1 MNGDLAPAIIAAGGG
16 SALLAGIW
24 GYERRRDAAMRASL
38 VRLSLRFPIGLE
50 PLRAFAA
57 LDGLSGLPYTTEL
70 IFEVAAKEGSI
81 EHFLW
86 VPAAVRTSVQ
96 GTLTGVIGSVR
107 IREAQPSP
115 SEAVTLALR
124 LFVSTP
130 TVLATDNA
138 AEAARGLLAGL
149 VGLQGSE
156 QVILRVALRP
166 GGARH
171 RHETESPT
179 RRDKE
184 IDRAWRQKTA
194 KPGFTVAGLVLVRA
208 PKVARAR
215 ELAAHIESM
224 VRSRRGLVG
233 GIRITTGRGNRR
245 LSALPRTTRTSGWL
259 TTAELL
265 PSLLG
270 WPLGP
275 DVAPGV
281 EVGAARELLVPA
293 GVPSRGRRLFVGR
306 DAVDSRPVA
315 LSAEASLQ
323 HLAVVGPTGSG
334 KSVVLAR
341 GVLDD
346 LARGYGGVLIDPKAD
361 LIDEVLGRVPSADRD
376 RVVVLDPAAPGPVP
390 GLDLFGAGDPDLRS
404 EVILSVLRG
413 ISEGWGPRIDQYLRL
428 GLRTVADLPNPVL
441 SDWLRL
447 YSDPALRRAA
457 IARVRDPIRLAE
469 WQTYEALSPAEQY
482 QHVAPAI
489 SRITTLLSRPALRAV
504 LNQPEPKLDIGRL
517 LAERKWLL
525 VSLAPGALGES
536 AAHLLGAITTYLVW
550 AAVEKRVTI
559 PAARRRPVFLYFDE
573 LQSVSHLPVGLET
586 FFERTR
592 GLGCGVVVA
601 TQALA
606 RLPESTRVS
615 LTGNVASLITFSAGH
630 DEATRIARELPG
642 LSAQDVMSLGRF
654 EVASRVPAGGDRGV
668 AIVTGRTEPLPP
680 ASRQVDTIRARSA
693 ALYGRDPRE
702 VEREL
707 LRRIEGEDGETNT
720 PLGKARRAL

>member
-1 MNGDLAPAIIAAGGG
+1 MNADLAPAVIAAGGG
-16 SALLAGIW
+16 TALMVGIW
-24 GYERRRDAAMRASL
+24 TYERRRDAAMRASL
-38 VRLSLRFPIGLE
+38 VRLSLRFPVGLE

-57 LDGLSGLPYTTEL
+57 LDSLSGLPYTNEL
-70 IFEVAAKEGSI
+70 IFEVAAREGSI

-86 VPAAVRTSVQ
+86 VPAAVRSSVQ
-96 GTLTGVIGSVR
+96 ATVTGVIGSVR
-107 IREAQPSP
+107 VREAAPSP

-124 LFVSTP
+124 LFIPTP
-130 TVLATDNA
+130 SVLTADS
-138 AEAARGLLAGL
+138 AEEASRALLAGMA
-149 VGLQGSE
+149 GLRESE
-156 QVILRVALRP
+156 QVIVRWALRP
-166 GGARH
+166 GASRPVREPEPH
-171 RHETESPT
+171 T
-179 RRDKE
+179 RTDKE
-184 IDRAWRQKTA
+184 IDRVWRRKTA
-194 KPGFTVAGLVLVRA
+194 MPGFTVAGLVLVRA
-208 PKVARAR
+208 PRMGRAR
-215 ELAAHIESM
+215 ELAAHVESV

-233 GIRITTGRGNRR
+233 GIRITAGRGNRR
-245 LSALPRTTRTSGWL
+245 LSALSRTARSSGWL
-259 TTAELL
+259 STAELL
-265 PSLLG
+265 PLLG
-270 WPLGP
+270 WPIGP

-293 GVPSRGRRLFVGR
+293 GVPRQGRRLFVGR
-306 DAVDSRPVA
+306 DAVGSRPVA
-315 LSAEASLQ
+315 LSAEAALH

-341 GVLDD
+341 GVLED

-361 LIDEVLGRVPSADRD
+361 LMAEVLDRVPAASRD
-376 RVVVLDPAAPGPVP
+376 RVVVLDPAAGGPVP
-390 GLDLFGAGDPDLRS
+390 GLDLFGSGDPDLRS
-404 EVILSVLRG
+404 EVILSVLRE

-447 YSDPALRRAA
+447 YSDAGLRRAA
-457 IARVRDPIRLAE
+457 IARVRDPIRIAE
-469 WQTYEALSPAEQY
+469 WRTYEALSPAEQY

-489 SRITTLLSRPALRAV
+489 SRITTLLARPALRAV

-525 VSLAPGALGES
+525 VSLAPGTLGES

-550 AAVEKRVTI
+550 AAIEKRVTI
-559 PAARRRPVFLYFDE
+559 PAAQRRPVFLYFDE
-573 LQSVSHLPVGLET
+573 LQSVSSLPIGLEL

-601 TQALA
+601 TQALE

-615 LTGNVASLITFSAGH
+615 LVGNVASLITFRAGH
-630 DEATRIARELPG
+630 DEAARIARELPG

-654 EVASRVPAGGDRGV
+654 EVAARINAARRDSGV

-680 ASRQVDTIRARSA
+680 AGNQAHVIRARSA
-693 ALYGRDPRE
+693 EVYGCDPRE

-707 LRRIEGEDGETNT
+707 LRRIEGEDGEADT
-720 PLGKARRAL
+720 PLGKTRRAL

>member
-1 MNGDLAPAIIAAGGG
+1 MNGEILPLAAAGGG

-24 GYERRRDAAMRASL
+24 TYERRRDAAMRASL
-38 VRLSLRFPIGLE
+38 VRLSLRFPVGLE

-57 LDGLSGLPYTTEL
+57 LDSLSGLPYTNEL
-70 IFEVAAKEGSI
+70 TFEVAAREGSI

-124 LFVSTP
+124 LFVPTP

-149 VGLQGSE
+149 AGLREGE

-166 GGARH
+166 GGARP
-171 RHETESPT
+171 RLDTEPHT
-179 RRDKE
+179 RIAKE

-215 ELAAHIESM
+215 ALAAHVESM
-224 VRSRRGLVG
+224 ARSRRGLVG

-270 WPLGP
+270 WPIGP

-293 GVPSRGRRLFVGR
+293 GVPRQGRRLFVGR
-306 DAVDSRPVA
+306 DAVGARPVA
-315 LSAEASLQ
+315 LSAEAGLH
-323 HLAVVGPTGSG
+323 HLAVVGRTGSG

-346 LARGYGGVLIDPKAD
+346 LSAGYGGVLIDPKSD
-361 LIDEVLGRVPSADRD
+361 LIDEVLDRVPAVDRD
-376 RVVVLDPAAPGPVP
+376 RVVVLDPAAGGPVP
-390 GLDLFGAGDPDLRS
+390 GLDLFGSGDPDLRS

-447 YSDPALRRAA
+447 YSDPALRRVA

-469 WQTYEALSPAEQY
+469 WRTYEALSPAEQY

-525 VSLAPGALGES
+525 VSLAPGTLGES
-536 AAHLLGAITTYLVW
+536 AAHLLGAVTVYLVW
-550 AAVEKRVTI
+550 AAIEKRVAI
-559 PAARRRPVFLYFDE
+559 PAGQRRPVFLYFDE

-601 TQALA
+601 TQALE

-615 LTGNVASLITFSAGH
+615 LVGNVASLITFAASH

-654 EVASRVPAGGDRGV
+654 EVAARINAARRDSGV
-668 AIVTGRTEPLPP
+668 AIVTGHTEPLPP
-680 ASRQVDTIRARSA
+680 AGRQAQAIRARSA
-693 ALYGRDPRE
+693 QAYGRDPRE

-707 LRRIEGEDGETNT
+707 LRRIEGETGEADT
-720 PLGKARRAL
+720 PLGEARRAL